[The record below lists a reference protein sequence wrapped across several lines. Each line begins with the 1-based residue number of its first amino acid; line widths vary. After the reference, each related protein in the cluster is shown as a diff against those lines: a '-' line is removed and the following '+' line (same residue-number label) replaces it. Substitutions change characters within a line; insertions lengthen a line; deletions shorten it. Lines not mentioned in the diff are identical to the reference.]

1 MATRGSMKV
10 MENGQM
16 VGAAQQ
22 TCGRQGGLTLVEL
35 LVSLVVVGLLATAIF
50 SFFLNTSQSVSQQSA
65 NGEMWQRGRNALA
78 IMRQAIESTGYGLPN
93 YSQCPNGVV
102 GINNAS
108 AQGGAL
114 VAITASTQSS
124 GSSYDPS
131 SSSLGGISTYAF
143 STVIGGGS
151 FGGAPATTVNSQSG
165 VNIKVASTAP
175 LNPGDL
181 ALIAPQGG
189 GTCLLGQITNVAG
202 KGSLNSSCS
211 VAGNGNS
218 NGAGTVVFNSGNHGS
233 CFQANPNQLFSLLTG
248 TGAPP
253 SSLINADLYDL
264 GSQNFLFETFD
275 IEENPAGSTPTLYMT
290 QYTGAQAV
298 APTPQPLASGVVD
311 IQMEY
316 GLGSNGSV
324 QQWVFPENYNPSPS
338 ALQSIVAVQ
347 IAMLI
352 RSTRYLP
359 DSLSPTSFNLLGRT
373 YTVPTSGGPGCLQ
386 GNCRHYEYHLFQ
398 SVIPVRNGIWGGE

>member
-10 MENGQM
+10 MD
-16 VGAAQQ
+16 GAARQ

-50 SFFLNTSQSVSQQSA
+50 SFFLNTSQSVSQQSG

-151 FGGAPATTVNSQSG
+151 FGGAPATTVNSQNG
-165 VNIKVASTAP
+165 VNITVASTVP

-248 TGAPP
+248 TGGTP
-253 SSLINADLYDL
+253 SLTNAALYDL

-298 APTPQPLASGVVD
+298 APTPQSLASGVVD

-338 ALQSIVAVQ
+338 ATQSIVAVQ

-352 RSTRYLP
+352 RSTQYLP

>member
-10 MENGQM
+10 MD
-16 VGAAQQ
+16 GAARQ

-50 SFFLNTSQSVSQQSA
+50 SFFLNTSQSVSQQSG

-151 FGGAPATTVNSQSG
+151 FGGAPATTVNSQNG
-165 VNIKVASTAP
+165 VNITVASTVP

-248 TGAPP
+248 TGGTP
-253 SSLINADLYDL
+253 SLTNAALYDL

-338 ALQSIVAVQ
+338 ATQSIVAVQ

-352 RSTRYLP
+352 RSTQYLP

>member
-1 MATRGSMKV
+1 MKV
-10 MENGQM
+10 MD
-16 VGAAQQ
+16 GAARQ

-50 SFFLNTSQSVSQQSA
+50 SFFLNTSQSVSQQSG

-151 FGGAPATTVNSQSG
+151 FGGAPATTVNSQNG
-165 VNIKVASTAP
+165 VNITVASTVP

-248 TGAPP
+248 TGGTP
-253 SSLINADLYDL
+253 SLTNAALYDL

-338 ALQSIVAVQ
+338 ATQSIVAVQ

-352 RSTRYLP
+352 RSTQYLP